1 MQCLELSAV
10 DVLIIWESLD
20 FRRIFVVNPHS
31 GEEQI
36 HLASPEQA
44 QDENLY
50 RCAETGVELDV
61 ISNESFLDWIVDN
74 YRSWGARLELVSD
87 RSQEGCQFVKGFNG
101 IGGLL
106 RYPVELELLDEGR
119 AEAEDSDEDFM

>member
-20 FRRIFVVNPHS
+20 FRRIAVVNPHS

-36 HLASPEQA
+36 HLISPEQA
-44 QDENLY
+44 QDEHLY
-50 RCAETGVELDV
+50 RCAETGVE
-61 ISNESFLDWIVDN
+61 LDWIVDN